1 MTINH
6 HLLLA
11 LNQVSDA
18 VIVVEAGPLEAPGPR
33 VVYANEAMAEATGV
47 PASRLSKVPLGALS
61 DGDMLLSMLVALS
74 SSAGGAV
81 ECKAQLKHLHAR
93 PTPCHWSAVRV
104 RDEEGRTLNYIFTA
118 TPDLSAAGLVPE
130 PPASAVSKIKIGGE
144 PPPSVT
150 DYHTDQVEII
160 RDTARYV
167 AHEFNNALTGILL
180 PVQVALR
187 EVAGGGD
194 IHSKLQVAY
203 ESARRAA
210 DLAKDFLDCFRPRP
224 AVRER
229 CRIGGMLGRA
239 MRLST
244 CAQNVNWTLE
254 VADELWD
261 AEVDCNQIE
270 RVIFNLVRNACQAMP
285 SGGKLLVKACN
296 ATVEASAEHDMK
308 PGNYVHISVRDWG
321 PGIPE
326 EHLGHLFSSRFTTK
340 ADGNGCGLP
349 ICYQIVR
356 DHGGGMYVKSKVQVG
371 TAFLVFLP
379 ALAVPAEMEVSVPAP
394 AVPAVAPVALPPIT
408 GLVQPP
414 AMPEPEPPVRMDPSE
429 PSPGLAPDPVADD
442 KPTLLVVDDEV
453 AVLSAFRQ
461 VGTACGF
468 VVTTAATAEEGLQH
482 FRDRLQGRRPYDT
495 VLLDINLR
503 GGTNGE
509 EALAIILRHGP
520 EIPVIATS
528 GQSSEED
535 LERYARL
542 GFAGFLPKPF
552 TLEQFDEVMNDVL
565 APA

>member
-1 MTINH
+1 MPSLERIITINH

-33 VVYANEAMAEATGV
+33 VVFANEALAEATGV
-47 PASRLSKVPLGALS
+47 PAHKLCRLPLGALS

-74 SSAGGAV
+74 HSTGGAV
-81 ECKAQLKHLHAR
+81 EGKAQLKHLSEK
-93 PTPCHWSAVRV
+93 PMPCHWSAVAV
-104 RDEEGRTLNYIFTA
+104 RDGEGRTLNYIFTA
-118 TPDLSAAGLVPE
+118 TPDLNGTGLT
-130 PPASAVSKIKIGGE
+130 AE
-144 PPPSVT
+144 PPPPVT
-150 DYHTDQVEII
+150 DYHIDQVEII

-187 EVAGGGD
+187 EVAGGGE

-210 DLAKDFLDCFRPRP
+210 DLAKDFLDCFRPRE

-229 CRIGGMLGRA
+229 CHIGGLLGRA

-326 EHLGHLFSSRFTTK
+326 DHLGHLFSSRFTTK

-356 DHGGGMYVKSKVQVG
+356 DHGGGLYVKSKVQVG
-371 TAFLVFLP
+371 TAFLIFLP
-379 ALAVPAEMEVSVPAP
+379 ALAVQAEVEVNLPAPPPAP
-394 AVPAVAPVALPPIT
+394 AAAAPLQATAPVTLPPIT
-408 GLVQPP
+408 GLMQPP
-414 AMPEPEPPVRMDPSE
+414 LEPAVAAIEPPPPPAPEP
-429 PSPGLAPDPVADD
+429 LAED

-461 VGTACGF
+461 VGSACGF

-482 FRDRLQGRRPYDT
+482 FRDRLHGQRPYDT

-509 EALAIILRHGP
+509 EALAIMLRHGP

-535 LERYARL
+535 VERYARL

-552 TLEQFDEVMNDVL
+552 TLEQFDEVMNEVL